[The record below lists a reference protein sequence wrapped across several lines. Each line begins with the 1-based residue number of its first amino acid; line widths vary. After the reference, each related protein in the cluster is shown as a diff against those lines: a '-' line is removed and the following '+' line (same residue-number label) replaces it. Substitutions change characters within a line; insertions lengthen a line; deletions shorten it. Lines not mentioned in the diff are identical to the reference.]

1 MSTIR
6 VRLAVVTIVMAALP
20 GLVLARGGGAGGSG
34 PAMSV
39 YGPVYNPA
47 MSREYRLWAASP
59 GAYQQMMMMRQQQ
72 FLMKQQQA
80 YIKQMKLQQRQFDK
94 WVKAQKARKDKGL
107 ATDPLYDQLLRMQ
120 EAAEPAFAPN
130 GDPTVAPGGGP
141 RPPVARKSASRK
153 SATRKGASTKAK
165 DAESAEDP

>member
-6 VRLAVVTIVMAALP
+6 VRLAVVTIAMVALP
-20 GLVLARGGGAGGSG
+20 GLVLARGRGAGGSG

-72 FLMKQQQA
+72 FLIKQQQA
-80 YIKQMKLQQRQFDK
+80 YMKQMQFQQRQFDK
-94 WVKAQKARKDKGL
+94 WVKAQKARKAKGL
-107 ATDPLYDQLLRMQ
+107 ATDPMYDQFLRMQ
-120 EAAEPAFAPN
+120 EAAGPAFSPD

-141 RPPVARKSASRK
+141 RPPVSRK
-153 SATRKGASTKAK
+153 SAPRKGATRKDASTKAGAAK
-165 DAESAEDP
+165 SVEDP